1 MDFRFRRFILVC
13 SLAISGAA
21 LGETPPDASS
31 TPQQFEEELVV
42 TGSRVPRKDLTSPA
56 PVVIYS
62 REEIAASGVATLG
75 DFLQLIPWS
84 GGGVNSKFNTG
95 SDGTTQVSLRNL
107 GPRHTLVLVDG
118 KRWVNGGLGAGSGYV
133 PAFDL
138 NTISTAVIERV
149 EVLKDG
155 ASAVYGS
162 DAVAGVVNI
171 ITRRRMNGVNVE
183 GYAGASPHGDAFQG
197 QLNGTAGI
205 SGDRGGFLLSLGAFR
220 QSSMLA
226 ANRQWAER
234 ALSYNFPAGRIDPS
248 GSSIIPAG
256 RAHVDPAKCPTQ
268 LCQRL
273 NAAYPGA
280 GAVDWIADGNPAMG
294 EPVVTDP
301 ATGLSWRKYIDSG
314 PVNDRYNFQA
324 VNYFITPNDR
334 LSLFANG
341 DYRLV
346 DFATARLQAAWVDS
360 RSAYQAAPEPFQTIF
375 ARTPIDPTS
384 PYNPFGVPIANA
396 AKRLLE
402 TGPRQ
407 RESDAQTIQLNG
419 GLDGTIERTDWS
431 LSFGY
436 GRTSSSSHGLGSLQT
451 TTLGAGIGPAF
462 QDASGVWRCGT
473 PAAPVANCTPVNLF
487 GVGSVTPAMAQSLGA
502 YTALNDGWS
511 QLGVVNADLSRDLFT
526 IAADRPAGIA
536 LGYQFR
542 REYGGVQPDAI
553 AVAAHSLDFVG
564 QPTKGSFNTNEA
576 YAELVLPVVSGVPF
590 ADDVELQ
597 AAGRVFHYS
606 SYGTNFTYKLGA
618 RWRPVRGF
626 TLRGTWSTA
635 FKAPTLDD
643 LYLGQFNTVELATDP
658 CSRIP
663 ASNAALRAQ
672 CAAGPGG
679 ASAVN
684 NGDTSFVLP
693 SIFGGNPDLQPETA
707 TSATAGAVIEP
718 PQVKSLSITADY
730 YRIKLNDA
738 IARNIGT
745 ANVLAACYPAS
756 TGSSAPPDPRQCGL
770 ITRDPSTGMIQN
782 VLDIAQ
788 NAGSVLTSGV
798 DLALRYALPTT
809 AGRFR
814 LLFDGT
820 YLIKQ
825 DLVLPNGKKVQ
836 GAGNYDVSSF
846 FQTLGV
852 TPRVRFNTG
861 VDYDRGAFSGGVRA
875 RYTGGFDECA
885 PPSGTSAT
893 GAGLCADQNKDP
905 TTGVPYPAH
914 HVSYNMTFDLYA
926 AYALGSSIGATSFS
940 AGVRNVFDS
949 NPPRVFNS
957 FLTYADPSYDF
968 VGRYVWGRIVQ
979 KF

>member
-1 MDFRFRRFILVC
+1 MDFRSRRVILVC

-31 TPQQFEEELVV
+31 TRQQLE
-42 TGSRVPRKDLTSPA
+42 
-56 PVVIYS
+56 
-62 REEIAASGVATLG
+62 EEIAASGVATLG

-84 GGGVNSKFNTG
+84 GGGVNSMFNTG

-234 ALSYNFPAGRIDPS
+234 ALSYNSRPGRIDPS

-280 GAVDWIADGNPAMG
+280 GAVDWIADGNAAMG

-324 VNYFITPNDR
+324 VNYLITPNDR
-334 LSLFANG
+334 LSLFASG

-375 ARTPIDPTS
+375 AQTPLDPTN

-407 RESDAQTIQLNG
+407 RESEAQTIQLNG

-473 PAAPVANCTPVNLF
+473 PAAPIANCTPVNLF

-511 QLGVVNADLSRDLFT
+511 QLAVVNADLSRDLFT

-553 AVAAHSLDFVG
+553 AVATH
-564 QPTKGSFNTNEA
+564 
-576 YAELVLPVVSGVPF
+576 
-590 ADDVELQ
+590 
-597 AAGRVFHYS
+597 
-606 SYGTNFTYKLGA
+606 
-618 RWRPVRGF
+618 
-626 TLRGTWSTA
+626 
-635 FKAPTLDD
+635 
-643 LYLGQFNTVELATDP
+643 
-658 CSRIP
+658 
-663 ASNAALRAQ
+663 
-672 CAAGPGG
+672 
-679 ASAVN
+679 
-684 NGDTSFVLP
+684 
-693 SIFGGNPDLQPETA
+693 
-707 TSATAGAVIEP
+707 
-718 PQVKSLSITADY
+718 
-730 YRIKLNDA
+730 
-738 IARNIGT
+738 
-745 ANVLAACYPAS
+745 
-756 TGSSAPPDPRQCGL
+756 
-770 ITRDPSTGMIQN
+770 
-782 VLDIAQ
+782 
-788 NAGSVLTSGV
+788 
-798 DLALRYALPTT
+798 
-809 AGRFR
+809 
-814 LLFDGT
+814 
-820 YLIKQ
+820 
-825 DLVLPNGKKVQ
+825 
-836 GAGNYDVSSF
+836 
-846 FQTLGV
+846 
-852 TPRVRFNTG
+852 
-861 VDYDRGAFSGGVRA
+861 
-875 RYTGGFDECA
+875 
-885 PPSGTSAT
+885 
-893 GAGLCADQNKDP
+893 
-905 TTGVPYPAH
+905 
-914 HVSYNMTFDLYA
+914 
-926 AYALGSSIGATSFS
+926 
-940 AGVRNVFDS
+940 
-949 NPPRVFNS
+949 
-957 FLTYADPSYDF
+957 
-968 VGRYVWGRIVQ
+968 
-979 KF
+979 